1 MNSPKT
7 NRKTIESLRT
17 TEAICK
23 PNTSC
28 IIGDE
33 MITTFANFQTSVIWM
48 ENFLFTNTTINLRPY
63 DLMIIVSTFAF
74 LLNDWQ

>member
-1 MNSPKT
+1 MKI
-7 NRKTIESLRT
+7 IESLRI
-17 TEAICK
+17 TEASCK

-28 IIGDE
+28 VIGKIEDRNDNY
-33 MITTFANFQTSVIWM
+33 IRKLSNIRYWM
-48 ENFLFTNTTINLRPY
+48 ENSLFTNTTINLRPY

>member
-1 MNSPKT
+1 M
-7 NRKTIESLRT
+7 KTIESLRI
-17 TEAICK
+17 TEASCK

-28 IIGDE
+28 VIGEIEDRNDNY
-33 MITTFANFQTSVIWM
+33 IRKLSNIRYWM
-48 ENFLFTNTTINLRPY
+48 ENSLFTNTTINLRPY